1 VTYNRNADKKNLFCS
16 FSNCFSL
23 KIIRTKAYFSIL
35 CQYESMRFD
44 DKDITAKIQE
54 QLYSYLPF
62 SEAGGI

>member
-1 VTYNRNADKKNLFCS
+1 
-16 FSNCFSL
+16 L
-23 KIIRTKAYFSIL
+23 KIIKTKAYFSIL

-54 QLYSYLPF
+54 QLYSYLFF